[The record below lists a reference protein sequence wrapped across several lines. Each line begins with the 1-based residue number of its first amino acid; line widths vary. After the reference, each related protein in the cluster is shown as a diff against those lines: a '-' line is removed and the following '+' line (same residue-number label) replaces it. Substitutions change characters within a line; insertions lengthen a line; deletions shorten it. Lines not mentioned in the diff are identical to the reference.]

1 MTFITKTSLRRRTF
15 LRGVGTTLA
24 LPFLDSMIPALSAAT
39 KPVARLGWVYVGNGM
54 IQNQFIPA
62 ATGAAFDLPPIL
74 KPIEKMRNYVNVI
87 SGLQHKQA
95 DTQGDGTGDHPRA
108 AAAWLTGV
116 HARDRSQPGVEVR
129 LAATADQLAAR
140 EIGKSTQV
148 PSMELTV
155 DHPSQGACDAGD
167 CFYVNTVSWR
177 NESTP
182 NMPED
187 HPRVVFERLFGD
199 GGTGAQRL
207 ARAKSTG
214 SILDSVTQEAT
225 RLASTLGPNDR
236 NKLGEYFDSVREIEL
251 RIHNAEAQGE
261 QSLELPDR
269 PVGIPDSFD
278 DYVNMMLDLQVL
290 ALRAD
295 LTRVFTFILARELSG
310 RGYPQIG
317 VPDAHHAVSHHRD
330 DPALVAKKAR
340 IDTYHVQIFS
350 RLIEKMH
357 AVPDV
362 DGSLLDNSLVMYGG
376 GLGNGNLHRHQNLPC
391 LLVGKQGGKFKTGY
405 HVAYPDQPPMANLLL
420 TILDKAGVPIEK
432 LGDST
437 GRLPL
442 EPLSVAI

>member
-1 MTFITKTSLRRRTF
+1 MTFITKKSLPRRTF
-15 LRGVGTTLA
+15 LRGMGTTLA
-24 LPFLDSMIPALSAAT
+24 LPLLDSMIPALSAAA
-39 KPVARLGWVYVGNGM
+39 KPVARLGWVYVGNGI
-54 IQNQFIPA
+54 IQNDFIPA
-62 ATGAAFDLPPIL
+62 QTGNAFDLPPIL
-74 KPIEKMRNYVNVI
+74 KPLASLRNYVNVI

-129 LAATADQLAAR
+129 LATTADQLAAR
-140 EIGKSTQV
+140 EIGKNTQL

-177 NESTP
+177 SESTP

-214 SILDSVTQEAT
+214 SILDSVAAEAN
-225 RLASTLGPNDR
+225 RLAQTLGPNDR
-236 NKLGEYFDSVREIEL
+236 NKLGEYMDSVRDLEA
-251 RIHNAEAQGE
+251 RIGNAEAQGA

-278 DYVNMMLDLQVL
+278 DYVNMMFDLQVL
-290 ALRAD
+290 ALRTD
-295 LTRVFTFILARELSG
+295 ITRVFTFIMAREISN
-310 RGYPQIG
+310 RAYPQIG
-317 VPDAHHAVSHHRD
+317 VPEAHHGVSHHRD
-330 DPALVAKKAR
+330 DPALVAKKSR
-340 IDTYHVQIFS
+340 IDTYHVQLLAH
-350 RLIEKMH
+350 LIEKMRNT
-357 AVPDV
+357 PDV
-362 DGSLLDNSLVMYGG
+362 DGSLLDNSLIMYGG

-391 LLVGKQGGKFKTGY
+391 LLIGKQSGKFKTGY

-420 TILDKAGVPIEK
+420 TILEKAGVPIEK

-442 EPLSVAI
+442 QPLSVAI

>member
-1 MTFITKTSLRRRTF
+1 MTFITKKSLPRRTF

-24 LPFLDSMIPALSAAT
+24 LPLLDSMIPALSAAT
-39 KPVARLGWVYVGNGM
+39 KPVPRLGWFYVGNGI

-62 ATGAAFDLPPIL
+62 TTGKAFDIPPIL
-74 KPIEKMRNYVNVI
+74 KPLEKMRDYVNVV

-129 LAATADQLAAR
+129 LAPTADQLAAR
-140 EIGKSTQV
+140 EIGRTTPM

-167 CFYVNTVSWR
+167 CFFVNTISWR
-177 NESTP
+177 NETTP

-187 HPRVVFERLFGD
+187 DPRVVFERLFGD

-207 ARAKSTG
+207 AKAKSTG
-214 SILDSVTQEAT
+214 SILDSVTAEAN
-225 RLASTLGPNDR
+225 RLAQTLGPSDR
-236 NKLGEYFDSVREIEL
+236 NKLGEYFDSVREIEA
-251 RIHNAEAQGE
+251 RIHNAEAAGE

-269 PVGIPDSFD
+269 PVGIPASFD
-278 DYVNMMLDLQVL
+278 EYVNLMIDLQLL

-295 LTRVFTFILARELSG
+295 MTRVFTFILAREISN
-310 RGYPQIG
+310 RAYPQAG
-317 VPDAHHAVSHHRD
+317 VPESHHAVSHHRD
-330 DPALVAKKAR
+330 DPELVAKKAKV
-340 IDTYHVQIFS
+340 DTYHVEVFA
-350 RLIEKMH
+350 RLLEKMRH
-357 AVPDV
+357 TPDV
-362 DGSLLDNSLVMYGG
+362 DGSLLDNSMIMYGG

-405 HVAYPDQPPMANLLL
+405 HIAYPEQPPMANLLL

-442 EPLSVAI
+442 EPLSVAL